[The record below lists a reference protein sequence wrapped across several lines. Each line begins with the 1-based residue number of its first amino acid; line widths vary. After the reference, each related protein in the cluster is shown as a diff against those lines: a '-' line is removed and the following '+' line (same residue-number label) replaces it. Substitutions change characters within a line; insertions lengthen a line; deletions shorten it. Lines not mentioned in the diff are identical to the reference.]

1 MTNMRKF
8 LLTAVLVLTSLGGV
22 YAQDLSEN
30 TDKYK
35 VETNRFWDNWF
46 ISAGGGVQVYFGDA
60 DSKASF
66 SDRLAPALDISLG
79 KWFTPGLGLR
89 LSYNG
94 LQAKGASV
102 QDIAF
107 STGKTFNKDGATYYK
122 TKWNMMN
129 LHSDVMF
136 NLSNMLVGYNPNRVY
151 SFIPYVGFGWAHSY
165 DRPRNNEITFNA
177 GLINK
182 FRLSPALDLNV
193 EFRGFIVK
201 DGFDGEI
208 GGKSYEGLGAATLGL
223 TYKFKQRDFK
233 RGTVVTTGIS
243 EDEMRRI
250 QNQLRESQ
258 AYNDQLKAELDAA
271 RKKKNVVVEKE
282 IVDAAPRVVFFQIGS
297 SQVSKQD
304 RVHLRY
310 MADAIKA
317 GDSNKVYTIRG
328 YADKQT
334 GSSSWNE
341 KLSRMRAEAVRD
353 VLVDEFGVS
362 SSQIQ
367 IDAKG
372 GVDTMYYDAPNL
384 SRVVI
389 ME

>member
-1 MTNMRKF
+1 MTNMKKI
-8 LLTAVLVLTSLGGV
+8 LLTTVLVLASIGGA
-22 YAQDLSEN
+22 YAQEFSEN

-35 VETNRFWDNWF
+35 VETNRFWNNWF
-46 ISAGGGVQVYFGDA
+46 ISAGGGVQMYFGDA

-66 SDRLAPALDISLG
+66 SDRIAPAVDISLG

-94 LQAKGASV
+94 LQGKGASMR
-102 QDIAF
+102 DMNY
-107 STGKTFNKDGATYYK
+107 STGNSFNKDGATYYE
-122 TKWNMMN
+122 TKWDMMN
-129 LHSDVMF
+129 LHSDVLF
-136 NLSNMLVGYNPNRVY
+136 DLTNMLGGYNPNRVY

-165 DRPRNNEITFNA
+165 DSPRTDELTFNA

-193 EFRGFIVK
+193 EFRGFLVK
-201 DGFDGEI
+201 DGFDGEK
-208 GGKSYEGLGAATLGL
+208 GGKSYEGLGGVTLGL
-223 TYKFKQRDFK
+223 TYKFKQRDFQ
-233 RGTVVTTGIS
+233 RGTIVTTGIS

-258 AYNDQLKAELDAA
+258 AYNDQLKAELEDA
-271 RKKKNVVVEKE
+271 RKNKEVVVEKE
-282 IVDAAPRVVFFQIGS
+282 IVDAAPRVIFFQIGS
-297 SQVSKQD
+297 SKVSKQD
-304 RVHLRY
+304 KVHLQY
-310 MADAIKA
+310 MADAMKA

-353 VLVDEFGVS
+353 VLVDEFGVN

-367 IDAKG
+367 IEGKG
-372 GVDTMYYDAPNL
+372 GVDTMYFDTPYL

>member
-1 MTNMRKF
+1 MKKI
-8 LLTAVLVLTSLGGV
+8 LLTTVLVLASIGGA
-22 YAQDLSEN
+22 YAQEFSEN

-35 VETNRFWDNWF
+35 VETNRFWNNWF
-46 ISAGGGVQVYFGDA
+46 ISAGGGVQMYFGDA
-60 DSKASF
+60 DAKASF
-66 SDRLAPALDISLG
+66 GDRVAPAVDISLG

-94 LQAKGASV
+94 LQAKGASMSDV
-102 QDIAF
+102 NY
-107 STGKTFNKDGATYYK
+107 STGESFQKDGGKYYN

-129 LHSDVMF
+129 LHSDVLFDLTNMF
-136 NLSNMLVGYNPNRVY
+136 GGYKPNRVY

-165 DRPRNNEITFNA
+165 DLPRTDELTFNA
-177 GLINK
+177 GLINR
-182 FRLSPALDLNV
+182 FRLSPALDLNL
-193 EFRGFIVK
+193 EIRGLLVK
-201 DGFDGEI
+201 DGFDGEK
-208 GGKSYEGLGAATLGL
+208 GGRSYEGMAGVTLGL

-233 RGTVVTTGIS
+233 RGTIISTGIS

-258 AYNDQLKAELDAA
+258 AYNDQLKAELEAA
-271 RKKKNVVVEKE
+271 RKNKQVVVEKE
-282 IVDAAPRVVFFQIGS
+282 IVDAAPRVIFFQIGS
-297 SQVSKQD
+297 SKVSKQD
-304 RVHLRY
+304 KVHLQY

-317 GDSNKVYTIRG
+317 GDSNKVYTVRG

-341 KLSRMRAEAVRD
+341 KLSKMRAEAVRD

-362 SSQIQ
+362 ASQVQ
-367 IDAKG
+367 VDAKG
-372 GVDTMYYDAPNL
+372 GVDTMFFDTPYL